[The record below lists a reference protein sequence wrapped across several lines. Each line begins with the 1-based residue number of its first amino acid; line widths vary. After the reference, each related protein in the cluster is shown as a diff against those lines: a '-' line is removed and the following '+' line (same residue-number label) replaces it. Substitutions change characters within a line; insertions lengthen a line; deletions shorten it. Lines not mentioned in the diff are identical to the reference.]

1 MTIKALNV
9 NELLCDNN
17 TVKTHHVNQSDFL
30 KENLAF
36 QTFFGKKLF
45 LIPKKFLRIS
55 RQIKQGKHRQ

>member
-36 QTFFGKKLF
+36 QTFFVKKLF